1 MNSGGGG
8 SAQLGQSAQQQQQ
21 ANVGSAIA
29 TARLNNTN
37 QVTPY
42 GNLTYTESGGGY
54 DSNNNWIPSFTATQT
69 LSPEQQ
75 QIYNK
80 TTGLQS
86 QALDIGRPVLNNVGN
101 SVSNPL
107 NYDGIAELPQNQQ
120 QLKDQAYNQLMTRTR
135 TDLGRA
141 GDAEDTQLANQGIAQ
156 GSEAWNRAKEG
167 QGRALTDASVQ
178 ASINAG
184 NIASQDLNQAQTI
197 RNQGITERTALH
209 NQPLQDYSAL
219 MGFGGGVQSP
229 QFVNTPQTQVQAA
242 DYQTPAMM
250 QYQAQQQQQN
260 SMMGGLFGLG
270 GSALA
275 AGGMFL

>member
-1 MNSGGGG
+1 MNQGGG
-8 SAQLGQSAQQQQQ
+8 SSQFGASAQQQQQ
-21 ANVGSAIA
+21 ANTQSAIA
-29 TARLNNTN
+29 TSLMNNVN

-42 GNLTYTESGGGY
+42 GNLTYQQTGSQNVGGN
-54 DSNNNWIPSFTATQT
+54 DVPTWTATQT

-75 QIYNK
+75 AIYNK

-86 QALDIGRPVLNNVGN
+86 QALDIGKPVLDNVGR
-101 SVSNPL
+101 SVSTPL
-107 NYDGIAELPQNQQ
+107 NYDGIANLPT
-120 QLKDQAYNQLMTRTR
+120 DQAASKQAAYDQLMTRTR

-141 GDAEDTQLANQGIAQ
+141 ADAEDTQLANQGIAQ

-184 NIASQDLNQAQTI
+184 NIAGQDLQQAQTI

-219 MGFGGGVQSP
+219 MGFGGGVQNP
-229 QFVNTPQTQVQAA
+229 NFVNTPQTQVQAA
-242 DYQTPAMM
+242 DYQTPALA
-250 QYQAQQQQQN
+250 QYQAQQQSQN

>member
-1 MNSGGGG
+1 MNSGGS
-8 SAQLGQSAQQQQQ
+8 SAQLGQSAQQQQT

-42 GNLTYTESGGGY
+42 GNLTYTETGG
-54 DSNNNWIPSFTATQT
+54 SNDNQGNWIPSFTATQT

-86 QALDIGRPVLNNVGN
+86 QALDIGKGVLGNVDR
-101 SVSNPL
+101 SVTNGL
-107 NYDGIAELPQNQQ
+107 NYDGLSELPQNQQ
-120 QLKDQAYNQLMTRTR
+120 ALKDSAYNQLMTRTR

-141 GDAEDTQLANQGIAQ
+141 SDAEDTQMANQGIAQ

-197 RNQGITERTALH
+197 RNQGINERTALH
-209 NQPLQDYSAL
+209 NQPLQDYSAM
-219 MGFGGGVQSP
+219 MGFGGTTQSP

-242 DYQTPAMM
+242 DFQTPALA
-250 QYQAQQQQQN
+250 QYQAQQQSQN

-270 GSALA
+270 GSALM